1 MIQIASID
9 FRPSFYDRC
18 RIFIRLIS
26 LVRED
31 NCKGPAGRPPPF
43 QITPVRAARHPHRT
57 MIESAT
63 FRNPA
68 KGEQPMSGLA
78 LKVTIRQ

>member
-1 MIQIASID
+1 MMIQIASID

-18 RIFIRLIS
+18 QIFIRLIS

-31 NCKGPAGRPPPF
+31 DCKGSAGRPPF
-43 QITPVRAARHPHRT
+43 QITPVRAARHPQRT
-57 MIESAT
+57 MIESAA

-68 KGEQPMSGLA
+68 RGEEWMRGLA
-78 LKVTIRQ
+78 LKVPIRQ